1 MRKTDPQYVIKY
13 CPRCG
18 STAFIYDNK
27 NSSFTCEDCSFNFHI
42 NNSAAVAC
50 IITDN
55 EGKIMLA
62 KRALEPNKGM
72 LDLPGGFVDPL
83 ESAEDAVRREIKEEL
98 GVQVTGMQYLTSF
111 PNKYIFSG
119 LTVYTLDLAYL
130 CQIDDF
136 NSITPQDDISSIIFI
151 PPEKIKLSELFSISM
166 KNIIK
171 YYIENYLP

>member
-1 MRKTDPQYVIKY
+1 
-13 CPRCG
+13 
-18 STAFIYDNK
+18 
-27 NSSFTCEDCSFNFHI
+27 
-42 NNSAAVAC
+42 
-50 IITDN
+50 
-55 EGKIMLA
+55 MLA

-98 GVQVTGMQYLTSF
+98 GVKVTGMQYLTSF